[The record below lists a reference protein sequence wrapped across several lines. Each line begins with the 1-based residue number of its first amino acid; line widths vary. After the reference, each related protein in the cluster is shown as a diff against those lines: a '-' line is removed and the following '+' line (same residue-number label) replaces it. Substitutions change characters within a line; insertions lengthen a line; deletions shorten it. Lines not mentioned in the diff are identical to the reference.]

1 MHHMKYFVIM
11 TFVVFMLL
19 TIQITPIFAD
29 DVAKQANTMYKE
41 ASRHFVK
48 GQYKEA
54 IVLYDK
60 ILKSYPDHAVVLK
73 MKGVAES
80 NLGQHQKSMSDFYK
94 AYKKDNKDITAL
106 LGLGVGFGNYGE
118 YADAKTYFDQA
129 YQIYPNNTVAKN
141 YKEYADKVIKKYP
154 YKPTEKPKNWSTSPD
169 QKMFD
174 SYTSKVLAKVTKDK
188 RYIEY
193 PNPSFD
199 VIKKFLRDYE
209 QWNFEQQA
217 KAGSSTFPDPIV
229 TRANNTYVLN
239 YKIFVN
245 KQPTGLPLDHVSTL
259 NQSTK
264 FWEGQVFN
272 STSGKAVV
280 KFTYTESKSDAN
292 IWVTWT
298 VRKLGEGVLGH
309 AHMGKGVVEVA
320 LGDYN
325 CDGSF
330 QLYDVASVEKIMRHE
345 LGHSIGLGHVDSMN
359 SIMYPS
365 MKPSYAY
372 CLLS

>member
-1 MHHMKYFVIM
+1 MRYFVIM
-11 TFVVFMLL
+11 IFAVFTLL
-19 TIQITPIFAD
+19 IIQIAPIFAD
-29 DVAKQANTMYKE
+29 EIAKEANTIYKK
-41 ASRHFVK
+41 ASSHFVK
-48 GQYKEA
+48 GQYKNA
-54 IVLYDK
+54 IILYDK
-60 ILKSYPDHAVVLK
+60 ILKNYPEHSTVLK

-80 NLGQHQKSMSDFYK
+80 NLGLHQKSMSDFYK
-94 AYKKDNKDITAL
+94 IYKRNNKDITAL

-118 YADAKTYFDQA
+118 YAEAKIYFDQA
-129 YQIYPNNTVAKN
+129 QRVYPNNTVAKN
-141 YKEYADKVIKKYP
+141 YKEFADKVIKKYP
-154 YKPTEKPKNWSTSPD
+154 YKPTEKPKNWNSTPE
-169 QKMFD
+169 QKIFE
-174 SYTSKVLAKVTKDK
+174 SYVVKVSAKATKDK
-188 RYIEY
+188 RYVEY

-209 QWNFEQQA
+209 QWNFEQQV
-217 KAGSSTFPDPIV
+217 KTGPSGFPDPII
-229 TRANNTYVLN
+229 TREGDNYVLN

-245 KQPTGLPLDHVSTL
+245 KQPSGLPLDHVSTL
-259 NQSTK
+259 GQSTK
-264 FWEGQVFN
+264 FWETQILN
-272 STSGKAVV
+272 SAQGKVIV
-280 KFTYTESKSDAN
+280 RFTHTDSKSDAN

-309 AHMGKGVVEVA
+309 AHIGKGVVEVA

-345 LGHSIGLGHVDSMN
+345 LGHAIGLGHTDDTN

-365 MKPSYAY
+365 MKPKYAY

>member
-1 MHHMKYFVIM
+1 MKYFVIM
-11 TFVVFMLL
+11 IFVVFTLI
-19 TIQITPIFAD
+19 TIQTEPTFAD
-29 DVAKQANTMYKE
+29 EVAKQANIAYKE
-41 ASRHFVK
+41 AAKHFVK

-60 ILKSYPDHAVVLK
+60 ILKNYPDHATVLK
-73 MKGVAES
+73 MKGVAQS
-80 NLGQHQKSMSDFYK
+80 NLGLHQKSMSDFYK
-94 AYKKDNKDITAL
+94 VYKKDSRDITAL

-118 YADAKTYFDQA
+118 YKEAKIYFDRA
-129 YQIYPNNTVAKN
+129 YQLYPNNTVAKN
-141 YKEYADKVIKKYP
+141 YKEFADKVIKKYP
-154 YKPTEKPKNWSTSPD
+154 YKPTEKPKNWSMTPD
-169 QKMFD
+169 QKTFE
-174 SYTSKVLAKVTKDK
+174 SYTSKISSKATKDK

-209 QWNFEQQA
+209 RWNFEQQV
-217 KAGSSTFPDPIV
+217 KAGSSGFPDPII
-229 TRANNTYVLN
+229 TRENNTYVLN

-259 NQSTK
+259 TQSTK
-264 FWEGQVFN
+264 FWESHVFN
-272 STSGKAVV
+272 STQGKAIV
-280 KFTYTESKSDAN
+280 KFSYTETKSDAN

-309 AHMGKGVVEVA
+309 AHIGKGVVEVA

-345 LGHSIGLGHVDSMN
+345 LGHAIGLGHTDN
-359 SIMYPS
+359 ADSIMYPS
-365 MKPSYAY
+365 MKPKYAY